1 MLDVLEEEQ
10 ALEDDCA
17 AVLGNVSDT
26 QCTYSQGYLARQ
38 PLYAAREATVPGQRA
53 GVCLACSYHCLEGC
67 ELVELYTKRNFRCDC
82 GTSRMTNKC
91 KLEPKK
97 EVNTRNRYN
106 QNFLGLYCTC
116 HRPYPDPEDATDD
129 VMIQC
134 VVCEDWLH
142 GRHLNMGE
150 TAIPEDGSYSEMVC
164 FECVEKLGFLQ
175 SYAGLSV
182 VKVKNVKDADEVI
195 EVSVADRDD
204 CKCDDDKASSK
215 ESTKDTDK
223 CKLKAQNSD
232 SDKVMTSMFFPDKWR
247 SSLCQ
252 CPACTRLY
260 SDLNVEFLCDEA
272 DTVASYEA
280 QAKEVKQT
288 GVDKG
293 MEALGQMDRVKQVEA
308 IAGYNNM
315 KQNLMEYLSKF
326 ADNKK
331 VVREEDIK
339 DFFDGMKNKR
349 RRHDGPDSFA

>member
-1 MLDVLEEEQ
+1 M
-10 ALEDDCA
+10 
-17 AVLGNVSDT
+17 GDT
-26 QCTYSQGYLARQ
+26 G
-38 PLYAAREATVPGQRA
+38 
-53 GVCLACSYHCLEGC
+53 
-67 ELVELYTKRNFRCDC
+67 
-82 GTSRMTNKC
+82 
-91 KLEPKK
+91 
-97 EVNTRNRYN
+97 
-106 QNFLGLYCTC
+106 
-116 HRPYPDPEDATDD
+116 
-129 VMIQC
+129 
-134 VVCEDWLH
+134 
-142 GRHLNMGE
+142 
-150 TAIPEDGSYSEMVC
+150 IPEDGSYSEMIC
-164 FECVEKLGFLQ
+164 FECVERLGFLQ

-182 VKVKNVKDADEVI
+182 VKVKKAKDADQVI
-195 EVSVADRDD
+195 DVIDD

-223 CKLKAQNSD
+223 CKLKASSSD
-232 SDKVMTSMFFPDKWR
+232 SDRVVTSMFFPDKWR

-288 GVDKG
+288 SVDKG

-326 ADNKK
+326 VNNKK

-349 RRHDGPDSFA
+349 RRHGGPDSFA

>member
-1 MLDVLEEEQ
+1 MNILF
-10 ALEDDCA
+10 
-17 AVLGNVSDT
+17 
-26 QCTYSQGYLARQ
+26 QGY
-38 PLYAAREATVPGQRA
+38 
-53 GVCLACSYHCLEGC
+53 

-91 KLEPKK
+91 KLEPNK
-97 EVNTRNRYN
+97 EVNTKNRYN
-106 QNFLGLYCTC
+106 QNFLGLYCVC
-116 HRPYPDPEDATDD
+116 HRPYPDPEDNTDD

-142 GRHLNMGE
+142 GRHLNMGD
-150 TAIPEDGSYSEMVC
+150 TGLPEESSYSEMIC
-164 FECVEKLGFLQ
+164 FECVEKLDFLH

-182 VKVKNVKDADEVI
+182 DKVKKAEEAPDQVI
-195 EVSVADRDD
+195 DVAVADD
-204 CKCDDDKASSK
+204 CKCDDDKEFK
-215 ESTKDTDK
+215 ERTKDTDK
-223 CKLKAQNSD
+223 CKLKTNSD
-232 SDKVMTSMFFPDKWR
+232 KIVTSMFFPDKWR

-252 CPACTRLY
+252 CPACTSLY
-260 SDLNVEFLCDEA
+260 SDLHVEFLTDEA

-280 QAKEVKQT
+280 QAKEVRKEQNT
-288 GVDKG
+288 VDKG

-326 ADNKK
+326 ANNKK

-349 RRHDGPDSFA
+349 RRFDGPDSFA